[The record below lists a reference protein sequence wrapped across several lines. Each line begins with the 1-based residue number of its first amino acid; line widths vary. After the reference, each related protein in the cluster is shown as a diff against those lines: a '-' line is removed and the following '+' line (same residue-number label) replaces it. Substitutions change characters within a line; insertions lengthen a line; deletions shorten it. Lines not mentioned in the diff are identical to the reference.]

1 MRKFFTK
8 LHRWL
13 SIPLGAVITVVSLTG
28 ALLVFEGEI
37 TRALDPHLYRVAVP
51 PGAPRLTPSQLA
63 DSIRRQLPD
72 SLELTALELPADPAA
87 SCMVAFR
94 GVARRTLGVDPYTG
108 EVLGWTKQPAFFQS
122 VRKLHRWLL
131 DAPASR
137 GEESIGKRV
146 VGISTLLLVV
156 ILVSGLVIWIPRSR
170 KALKNRLTISWRHG
184 RRRFW
189 YDSHVALGFY
199 ATLLL
204 LVMALTGLTW
214 SFGWYRT
221 AAYALFGGSPRQ
233 ETVQQTA
240 RQEETRPETGQPGTE
255 RPEMVRTGGVRPKT
269 TQQKTVQSETTLS
282 TPHET
287 AAATGIDLRAWD
299 RVAEELRRRYPD
311 GRSITLS
318 HGEARIVTSAPSRM
332 RREDKVRF
340 DPADGTLRQ
349 IVRYDDLPRAQ
360 RLRGWFYALH
370 TGTWGGLLTRILYF
384 AAALIGASLPL
395 TGYYLWLRR
404 RGAAARRQP
413 SPRR

>member
-28 ALLVFEGEI
+28 ALLVFEAEI

-51 PGAPRLTPSQLA
+51 PGAPRLTPSQLV

-87 SCMVAFR
+87 SCMASFR

-146 VGISTLLLVV
+146 VGIATLLLVV

-184 RRRFW
+184 LRRFW

-240 RQEETRPETGQPGTE
+240 RQKETRPEAAQP
-255 RPEMVRTGGVRPKT
+255 
-269 TQQKTVQSETTLS
+269 
-282 TPHET
+282 TPHEAD
-287 AAATGIDLRAWD
+287 AAVGIDLRAWD

-318 HGEARIVTSAPSRM
+318 HGEARIVTSAPSHM

-349 IVRYDDLPRAQ
+349 IVRYDELPRAQ

-404 RGAAARRQP
+404 RGAAARR
-413 SPRR
+413 

>member
-51 PGAPRLTPSQLA
+51 PGAPRLTPSQLV

-87 SCMVAFR
+87 SCMASFR
-94 GVARRTLGVDPYTG
+94 GVARRTLGIDPYTG
-108 EVLGWTKQPAFFQS
+108 EVLGWTKRPAFFQS

-137 GEESIGKRV
+137 GEGSIGKRV

-184 RRRFW
+184 LRRFW
-189 YDSHVALGFY
+189 YDSHIALGFY

-240 RQEETRPETGQPGTE
+240 RQKETRPEAAQP
-255 RPEMVRTGGVRPKT
+255 
-269 TQQKTVQSETTLS
+269 
-282 TPHET
+282 TPHEAD
-287 AAATGIDLRAWD
+287 AAVGIDLRAWD

-318 HGEARIVTSAPSRM
+318 HGEARIVTSSPSHM

-349 IVRYDDLPRAQ
+349 IVRYDELPRAQ

>member
-28 ALLVFEGEI
+28 ALLVFEAEI
-37 TRALDPHLYRVAVP
+37 TRALDPHLYRVTVP
-51 PGAPRLTPSQLA
+51 PGAPRLTPSQLV

-87 SCMVAFR
+87 SCMASFR
-94 GVARRTLGVDPYTG
+94 GVARRTLGIDPYTG
-108 EVLGWTKQPAFFQS
+108 EVLGWTKRPAFFQS

-137 GEESIGKRV
+137 GEGSIGKRV

-184 RRRFW
+184 LRRFW
-189 YDSHVALGFY
+189 YDSHIALGFY

-240 RQEETRPETGQPGTE
+240 RQKETRPEAAQP
-255 RPEMVRTGGVRPKT
+255 
-269 TQQKTVQSETTLS
+269 
-282 TPHET
+282 TPHEAD
-287 AAATGIDLRAWD
+287 AAVGIDLRAWD

-318 HGEARIVTSAPSRM
+318 HGEARIVTSSPSHM

-349 IVRYDDLPRAQ
+349 IVRYDELPRAQ

>member
-28 ALLVFEGEI
+28 ALLVFEAEI

-51 PGAPRLTPSQLA
+51 PGAPRLTPSQLV

-87 SCMVAFR
+87 SCMASFR

-146 VGISTLLLVV
+146 VGIATLLLVV

-184 RRRFW
+184 LRRFW

-240 RQEETRPETGQPGTE
+240 RQEETRPEAAQP
-255 RPEMVRTGGVRPKT
+255 
-269 TQQKTVQSETTLS
+269 
-282 TPHET
+282 TPHEAD
-287 AAATGIDLRAWD
+287 AAVGIDLRAWD

-318 HGEARIVTSAPSRM
+318 HGEARIVTSAPSHM

-349 IVRYDDLPRAQ
+349 IVRYDELPRAQ

>member
-28 ALLVFEGEI
+28 ALLVFEAEI

-51 PGAPRLTPSQLA
+51 PGAPRLTPSQLV

-87 SCMVAFR
+87 SCMASFR

-146 VGISTLLLVV
+146 VGIATLLLVV
-156 ILVSGLVIWIPRSR
+156 ILVSGFVIWIPRSR
-170 KALKNRLTISWRHG
+170 KALKNRLIISWRHG
-184 RRRFW
+184 LRRFW

-240 RQEETRPETGQPGTE
+240 RQKETRPEAAQP
-255 RPEMVRTGGVRPKT
+255 
-269 TQQKTVQSETTLS
+269 
-282 TPHET
+282 TPHEAD
-287 AAATGIDLRAWD
+287 AAVGIDLRAWD

-318 HGEARIVTSAPSRM
+318 HGEARIVTSAPSHM

-349 IVRYDDLPRAQ
+349 IVRYDELPRAQ

-404 RGAAARRQP
+404 RGAAARR
-413 SPRR
+413 

>member
-87 SCMVAFR
+87 SCMASFR
-94 GVARRTLGVDPYTG
+94 GAARRTLGIDPYTG
-108 EVLGWTKQPAFFQS
+108 EVLGWTKQPAFFQN

-137 GEESIGKRV
+137 GEGSFGKRV
-146 VGISTLLLVV
+146 VGIATLLLVV

-170 KALKNRLTISWRHG
+170 KALKNRLTLSWRHG
-184 RRRFW
+184 WRRFW

-221 AAYALFGGSPRQ
+221 AAYALFGGSPQQ
-233 ETVQQTA
+233 EAVQPE
-240 RQEETRPETGQPGTE
+240 RVRPKTEQPGTE
-255 RPEMVRTGGVRPKT
+255 RPEMVRTEGVRPET
-269 TQQKTVQSETTLS
+269 AQQKMARPEATQPTR
-282 TPHET
+282 HE
-287 AAATGIDLRAWD
+287 AAAAVGIDLRVWD

-318 HGEARIVTSAPSRM
+318 HGEARIVTSPPSRM

-349 IVRYDDLPRAQ
+349 IVRYDELPRAQ
-360 RLRGWFYALH
+360 QLRGWFYALH

-413 SPRR
+413 APRR

>member
-87 SCMVAFR
+87 SCMASFR

-108 EVLGWTKQPAFFQS
+108 EVLGWTKRPAFFQN

-137 GEESIGKRV
+137 GEGSIGKRV

-221 AAYALFGGSPRQ
+221 AAYALFGGSPQQ
-233 ETVQQTA
+233 EAVQQTA
-240 RQEETRPETGQPGTE
+240 RQKETRPEAGQL
-255 RPEMVRTGGVRPKT
+255 EMMQTGGVRP
-269 TQQKTVQSETTLS
+269 ETAQP

-287 AAATGIDLRAWD
+287 AAATGINLRAWD

-349 IVRYDDLPRAQ
+349 IVRYDELPRAQ

-404 RGAAARRQP
+404 RGAAARKRP
-413 SPRR
+413 APRR

>member
-28 ALLVFEGEI
+28 ALLVFEAEI

-51 PGAPRLTPSQLA
+51 PGAPRLTPSQLV

-87 SCMVAFR
+87 SCMASFR

-146 VGISTLLLVV
+146 VGIATLLLVV

-184 RRRFW
+184 LRRFW

-240 RQEETRPETGQPGTE
+240 RQEETRPEAAQP
-255 RPEMVRTGGVRPKT
+255 
-269 TQQKTVQSETTLS
+269 
-282 TPHET
+282 TPHEAD
-287 AAATGIDLRAWD
+287 AAVGIDLRAWD

-318 HGEARIVTSAPSRM
+318 HGEARIVTSSPSRM

-349 IVRYDDLPRAQ
+349 IVRYDELPRAQ

-404 RGAAARRQP
+404 RGAAARR
-413 SPRR
+413 

>member
-28 ALLVFEGEI
+28 ALLVFEAEI

-51 PGAPRLTPSQLA
+51 PGAPRLTPSQLV

-87 SCMVAFR
+87 SCMASFR

-108 EVLGWTKQPAFFQS
+108 EVLGWTKRPAFFQS

-146 VGISTLLLVV
+146 VGIATLLLVV

-184 RRRFW
+184 LRRFW

-240 RQEETRPETGQPGTE
+240 RQKETRPEAAQP
-255 RPEMVRTGGVRPKT
+255 
-269 TQQKTVQSETTLS
+269 
-282 TPHET
+282 TPHEAD
-287 AAATGIDLRAWD
+287 AAVGIDLRAWD

-318 HGEARIVTSAPSRM
+318 HGEARIVTSAPSHM

-349 IVRYDDLPRAQ
+349 IVRYDELPRAQ

>member
-87 SCMVAFR
+87 SCMASFR
-94 GVARRTLGVDPYTG
+94 GVARRTLGIDPYTG
-108 EVLGWTKQPAFFQS
+108 EVLGWTKRPAFFQS

-137 GEESIGKRV
+137 GEGSIGKRV
-146 VGISTLLLVV
+146 VGIATLLLVV

-221 AAYALFGGSPRQ
+221 AAYALFGGSQQQEAVQQERVRQ
-233 ETVQQTA
+233 ETGLPGTGQPEGV
-240 RQEETRPETGQPGTE
+240 RPETTPQKMARPGT
-255 RPEMVRTGGVRPKT
+255 
-269 TQQKTVQSETTLS
+269 TQP
-282 TPHET
+282 TPHEAD
-287 AAATGIDLRAWD
+287 AAVGIDLRVWD

-318 HGEARIVTSAPSRM
+318 HGEARVVTSPPSHM

-349 IVRYDDLPRAQ
+349 IVRYDELPRAQ

-404 RGAAARRQP
+404 RGAAARKRP
-413 SPRR
+413 ASRR

>member
-1 MRKFFTK
+1 MRMFFTK

-87 SCMVAFR
+87 SCMASFR
-94 GVARRTLGVDPYTG
+94 GVARRTLSVDPYTG
-108 EVLGWTKQPAFFQS
+108 EVLGWTKRPAFFQS

-137 GEESIGKRV
+137 GEGSIGKRV

-184 RRRFW
+184 LRRFW

-204 LVMALTGLTW
+204 LVMVLTGLTW

-240 RQEETRPETGQPGTE
+240 RQKETRPEAAQP
-255 RPEMVRTGGVRPKT
+255 
-269 TQQKTVQSETTLS
+269 
-282 TPHET
+282 TPHEAD
-287 AAATGIDLRAWD
+287 AAVGIDLRAWD

-318 HGEARIVTSAPSRM
+318 HGEARIVTSAPSHM

-349 IVRYDDLPRAQ
+349 IVRYDELPRAQ

>member
-28 ALLVFEGEI
+28 ALLVFEAEI

-51 PGAPRLTPSQLA
+51 PGAPRLTPSQLV

-87 SCMVAFR
+87 SCMASFR

-146 VGISTLLLVV
+146 VGIATLLLVV

-184 RRRFW
+184 LRQFW
-189 YDSHVALGFY
+189 YDCHVALGFY

-221 AAYALFGGSPRQ
+221 AVYALFGGSPQQ

-240 RQEETRPETGQPGTE
+240 RQKETRPGTE
-255 RPEMVRTGGVRPKT
+255 RPEMVRTGGVRPET
-269 TQQKTVQSETTLS
+269 AQQKMAQPEAGQP

-299 RVAEELRRRYPD
+299 RVAEELRWRYPD

-318 HGEARIVTSAPSRM
+318 HGEARIVTSSPSHM

-349 IVRYDDLPRAQ
+349 IVRYDELPRAQ

-384 AAALIGASLPL
+384 EAALISASLPL

>member
-51 PGAPRLTPSQLA
+51 PGALRLTPSQLV

-72 SLELTALELPADPAA
+72 SLELTALELPADPAT

-108 EVLGWTKQPAFFQS
+108 EVLGWTKRPAFFQS

-137 GEESIGKRV
+137 GEGSIGKRV
-146 VGISTLLLVV
+146 VGIATLLLVV

-189 YDSHVALGFY
+189 YDSHIALGFY

-240 RQEETRPETGQPGTE
+240 RQKETRPETAQPT
-255 RPEMVRTGGVRPKT
+255 
-269 TQQKTVQSETTLS
+269 S
-282 TPHET
+282 HEAD
-287 AAATGIDLRAWD
+287 AAVGIDLRAWD
-299 RVAEELRRRYPD
+299 RVAEELRRRYPA

-318 HGEARIVTSAPSRM
+318 HGEARIVTSSPSHM

-349 IVRYDDLPRAQ
+349 IVRYDELPRAQ

-413 SPRR
+413 AQRR

>member
-51 PGAPRLTPSQLA
+51 PGAPRLTPSQLV

-87 SCMVAFR
+87 SCMASFR
-94 GVARRTLGVDPYTG
+94 GVARRTLGIDPYTG
-108 EVLGWTKQPAFFQS
+108 EVLGWTKRPAFFQS

-137 GEESIGKRV
+137 GEGSIGKRV

-184 RRRFW
+184 LRRFW
-189 YDSHVALGFY
+189 YDSHIALGFY

-240 RQEETRPETGQPGTE
+240 RQKETRPEAAQP
-255 RPEMVRTGGVRPKT
+255 
-269 TQQKTVQSETTLS
+269 
-282 TPHET
+282 TPHEAD
-287 AAATGIDLRAWD
+287 AAVGIDLRAWD

-318 HGEARIVTSAPSRM
+318 HGEARIVTSSPSHM

-349 IVRYDDLPRAQ
+349 IVRYDELPRAQ

-413 SPRR
+413 AQRR

>member
-28 ALLVFEGEI
+28 ALLVFEAEI

-51 PGAPRLTPSQLA
+51 PGAPRLTPSQLV

-87 SCMVAFR
+87 SCMASFR
-94 GVARRTLGVDPYTG
+94 GVARRTLGVNPYTG
-108 EVLGWTKQPAFFQS
+108 EVLGWTKRPAFFQS
-122 VRKLHRWLL
+122 VRKLHRWLF

-137 GEESIGKRV
+137 GEGSIGKRV

-189 YDSHVALGFY
+189 YDCHVALGFY

-240 RQEETRPETGQPGTE
+240 RQKETRPEAAQP
-255 RPEMVRTGGVRPKT
+255 
-269 TQQKTVQSETTLS
+269 
-282 TPHET
+282 TPHEAD
-287 AAATGIDLRAWD
+287 AAVGIDLRAWD

-318 HGEARIVTSAPSRM
+318 HGEARIVTSAPSHM

-349 IVRYDDLPRAQ
+349 IVRYDELPRAQ

-404 RGAAARRQP
+404 RGAAARR
-413 SPRR
+413 